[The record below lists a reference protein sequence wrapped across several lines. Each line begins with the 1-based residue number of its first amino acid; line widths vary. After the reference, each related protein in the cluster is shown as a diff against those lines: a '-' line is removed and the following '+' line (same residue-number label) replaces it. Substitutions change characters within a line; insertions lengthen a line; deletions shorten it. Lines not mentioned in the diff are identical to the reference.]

1 MLRILFYGFEYN
13 EYLLMCRLFNALGIS
28 VACIKNPNSK
38 LKSVLRLEDRKYKK
52 IGNEPILICD
62 GITPEYIRVIF
73 SENEGLIKFDGII
86 ASVTS
91 TNKEWKVRK
100 LIHEL
105 QCEKEAMDKIMILRS
120 LIDECRKIDV
130 STATEDELEYL
141 DEWIS
146 KAALICNKNITD
158 LEHINIVTANL
169 RKIMKKYH
177 I

>member
-1 MLRILFYGFEYN
+1 MLRILFYGFEYS
-13 EYLLMCRLFNALGIS
+13 EYLLMSQLFNSIGIS

-38 LKSVLRLEDRKYKK
+38 VKTLLRLEDRKYKR
-52 IGNEPILICD
+52 IGNEPVLLCD
-62 GITPEYIRVIF
+62 GISPKEIQIIF
-73 SENEGLIKFDGII
+73 SKNKGLIKFNGII

-105 QCEKEAMDKIMILRS
+105 QREREAMDKIMILRS

-130 STATEDELEYL
+130 STANEDELEYL

-146 KAALICNKNITD
+146 KAAWICNKNITD
-158 LEHINIVTANL
+158 LEHINTVTANL

>member
-1 MLRILFYGFEYN
+1 MLRILFYGFEYT
-13 EYLLMCRLFNALGIS
+13 EYLSMCRLFNALGIS

-38 LKSVLRLEDRKYKK
+38 VKTVLRLGDRKYKQ

-62 GITPEYIRVIF
+62 GISPEDIRVLF
-73 SENEGLIKFDGII
+73 SKKEGFIKFDGII
-86 ASVTS
+86 ASVTPV
-91 TNKEWKVRK
+91 NKEWKIKK
-100 LIHEL
+100 LVHEL
-105 QCEKEAMDKIMILRS
+105 QCEKEAMDKIMILKS

-130 STATEDELEYL
+130 STADEDELGYL

-146 KAALICNKNITD
+146 KAAWICNKNITD
-158 LEHINIVTANL
+158 LKQINTVTANL